1 MADIETIH
9 EEMRRIR
16 EDTDASREV
25 RESLKS
31 NERALAGM
39 ASASGEQE
47 AKPDRLKEIRAEIE
61 RLADESSGETAA
73 ELDRLREEVRE
84 FERDET

>member
-1 MADIETIH
+1 MTDLESIRA
-9 EEMRRIR
+9 EMRRIR

-31 NERALAGM
+31 IEESLSGM
-39 ASASGEQE
+39 VATEDE
-47 AKPDRLKEIRAEIE
+47 PKPDRLKEVRAEIE
-61 RLADESSGETAA
+61 RLADDATEETGAG
-73 ELDRLREEVRE
+73 LDRLRELVRE